1 MWKDKKL
8 GEIVNFKGG
17 GTPSKQNTSFWNGN
31 IPWASV
37 KDIKGDYLETTE
49 SKITKDGVKNSS
61 TKVCSAGD
69 LILITRI
76 SPGKSIISKINCA
89 INQDLK
95 IVDVNGDIDKM
106 FLHYFF
112 KSQIKEIEKKASGTT
127 VLGISLNE
135 LKQFAI
141 PLPPLPTQNRIVE
154 KIEELF
160 SELDN
165 GVENLKKAQKQ
176 LKTYRQAVLKDAF
189 EGKLTKEWRAL
200 RQAQDADGLPT
211 PEELLEQIKAER
223 KAHRQRELAE
233 WEKEVE
239 QWKKDG
245 KPGRKP
251 RKPRK
256 LDSPDKPNQE
266 HEDRKWEI
274 PMNWLWTQLGY
285 LSFVTKLAGFEYT
298 KYVEYDDDGDIPVI
312 KAENAGKN
320 GFKPTDFSF
329 VKSET
334 VSHLERSKID
344 GGELLVVFVGAGTGN
359 VALVPKDKKY
369 FLGPNIAMA
378 KPYAKANM
386 KYIEYF
392 FQSHLGKNL
401 MMAAMKAVA
410 QPSLNMGTIRQAPL
424 ALPSLEE
431 QQKIV
436 NEIESRLSVVDQLEE
451 TINEN
456 LQKAEA
462 LRQSILKKAFGGEL
476 VS

>member
-1 MWKDKKL
+1 MIGADKNKWELLDLTNIAKNISTNKKRIKQKNYVENAELPVIDQGEDLIGGYTNEVSSKVQCDLPAIIFGDHTKAVKL
-8 GEIVNFKGG
+8 VNFEFAPGADGIKVLEPKENIDPKFFFYLLKRMVFEIPDKGYARHF
-17 GTPSKQNTSFWNGN
+17 Q
-31 IPWASV
+31 
-37 KDIKGDYLETTE
+37 YL
-49 SKITKDGVKNSS
+49 N
-61 TKVCSAGD
+61 
-69 LILITRI
+69 
-76 SPGKSIISKINCA
+76 
-89 INQDLK
+89 
-95 IVDVNGDIDKM
+95 
-106 FLHYFF
+106 
-112 KSQIKEIEKKASGTT
+112 KEKYP
-127 VLGISLNE
+127 V
-135 LKQFAI
+135 
-141 PLPPLPTQNRIVE
+141 PPLPTQHRIVE

-165 GVENLKKAQKQ
+165 GVENLRKAQKQ

-189 EGKLTKEWRAL
+189 EGKLTKEWRE
-200 RQAQDADGLPT
+200 RQDDLPT
-211 PEELLEQIKAER
+211 PEELLQQIKAER

-239 QWKKDG
+239 QWEKDG
-245 KPGRKP
+245 EPGRKP

-256 LDSPDKPNQE
+256 LDTPDKPNQE
-266 HEDRKWEI
+266 HEDRKWDI
-274 PMNWLWTQLGY
+274 PKNWLWTQLGY

-298 KYVEYDDDGDIPVI
+298 KYVEYDEDGDIPVI

-359 VALVPKDKKY
+359 VALVPKDRKY

-378 KPYAKANM
+378 KPYANANM

-392 FQSHLGKNL
+392 FKSHLGKNL

-410 QPSLNMGTIRQAPL
+410 QPSLNMGTIRQSPL
-424 ALPSLEE
+424 ALPSLNE
-431 QQKIV
+431 QQEIV
-436 NEIESRLSVVDQLEE
+436 NEIESRLSVVNQLER
-451 TINEN
+451 TIIEN

-476 VS
+476 VEE